1 MKKIIY
7 FIIILLLIAI
17 LAISSFFLIKNKK
30 QDKEQE
36 DIFDEIIAIAEND
49 KDNEENSINMTEL
62 YEMNNDIVGW
72 IQIDNTN
79 INYPV
84 MQTKDRPDFYLRK
97 NFYKQ
102 YSYWG
107 TPYLAESCNIKTSDN
122 LIIYGH
128 HINGSKMFGELEK
141 YRKQDFYKNHKIIK
155 FYTKEENA
163 QYEIIAV
170 FRTVA
175 YTGFPYYKFVN
186 ASNEDD
192 FNTFANKCVELSF
205 YQTEEKAQYGNK
217 LMTLSTC
224 DYTIKN
230 GRFVVLAKKML

>member
-7 FIIILLLIAI
+7 FIVILLLIAI
-17 LAISSFFLIKNKK
+17 LAISSIFLIRSKK
-30 QDKEQE
+30 EDNLQE
-36 DIFDEIIAIAEND
+36 DIFEEITNIA
-49 KDNEENSINMTEL
+49 KDNMTEEQEINIKEL
-62 YEMNNDIVGW
+62 YEINTDIVGW
-72 IQIDNTN
+72 LKIDNTN

-107 TPYLAESCNIKTSDN
+107 TPYLSESCDIKASDN

-141 YRKQDFYKNHKIIK
+141 YRKQDFYKNHKLIK
-155 FYTKEENA
+155 FYTKDENA

-186 ASNEDD
+186 ASNEDE
-192 FNTFANKCVELSF
+192 FNTFICKCVELSF
-205 YQTEEKAQYGNK
+205 YQTEKEAQYGNK
-217 LMTLSTC
+217 LITLSTC

-230 GRFVVLAKKML
+230 GRFVVVAKKIL